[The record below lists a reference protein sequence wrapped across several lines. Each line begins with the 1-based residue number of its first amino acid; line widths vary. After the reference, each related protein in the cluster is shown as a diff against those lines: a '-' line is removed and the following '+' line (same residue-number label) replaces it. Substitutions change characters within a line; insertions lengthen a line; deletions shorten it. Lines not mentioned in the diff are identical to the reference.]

1 MLDGEVADAVAVV
14 WGHTVPALPCGRR
27 KWPEAVRAMAVEKIA
42 AGAGVRKIAA
52 EIGANKSLVAKWVK
66 NAGSADPTP
75 DFIEALP
82 PTAVKAKPRPESAT
96 PVKGNAAICHITLGD
111 ADIAISPGYPG
122 NHLIEVLRA
131 VRASQ

>member
-42 AGAGVRKIAA
+42 AGAAVRKIAA

-66 NAGSADPTP
+66 NAGSADPAP
-75 DFIEALP
+75 AFIEALP
-82 PTAVKAKPRPESAT
+82 PTAVAAKPRPEPAT
-96 PVKGNAAICHITLGD
+96 PTKENATICRITLGD
-111 ADIAISPGYPG
+111 TDIAISPGYPG
-122 NHLIEVLRA
+122 DHLTEVLRA

>member
-14 WGHTVPALPCGRR
+14 WGHPVPALSCGRR

-66 NAGSADPTP
+66 NAGSADPAP
-75 DFIEALP
+75 DFVEALP
-82 PTAVKAKPRPESAT
+82 PTALEAEPRPEPAM
-96 PVKGNAAICHITLGD
+96 PLKGNAAICRITLGD
-111 ADIAISPGYPG
+111 ADIAISPAYPG
-122 NHLIEVLRA
+122 DHLAEILRA